1 MSSSIGNLIFRD
13 RGSLNLEHTD
23 SSRLTGQLV
32 VEILS
37 LPPYPA
43 LECGV
48 CCHALLG
55 TLVLRACRA
64 LHGAISPAP
73 FCSFSGVNLTSVTT
87 AVTGLMSCS

>member
-1 MSSSIGNLIFRD
+1 MSSIGNLIFRV
-13 RGSLNLEHTD
+13 RVSLNLERTD
-23 SSRLTGQLV
+23 SARPTGQLV

-55 TLVLRACRA
+55 TPVLGPMQVLSACRA
-64 LHGAISPAP
+64 FH
-73 FCSFSGVNLTSVTT
+73 
-87 AVTGLMSCS
+87 